1 MNKETL
7 LRCKV
12 ADQIGLLDSA
22 ESKLLKLLTQGNW
35 PKKKWDDHCGL
46 SNTVL
51 FEVHK
56 YHKFPATFATQE
68 QLLFDAENTS

>member
-1 MNKETL
+1 MFPTIEITGLQMNKETL

-35 PKKKWDDHCGL
+35 PKKK
-46 SNTVL
+46 
-51 FEVHK
+51 
-56 YHKFPATFATQE
+56 
-68 QLLFDAENTS
+68 